1 MNKSTETVTISY
13 IFKCLGYM
21 LETHYIQSQSK
32 SYQFELYEFY
42 NMFKTML
49 TC

>member
-1 MNKSTETVTISY
+1 MFILVFMKMTKSTETVTISY

-32 SYQFELYEFY
+32 S
-42 NMFKTML
+42 KIIPI
-49 TC
+49 